1 MKKVLSVLLALAMV
15 CALSVSVFAEEVV
28 YSMTATQGQ
37 DTEAAT
43 LADGVP
49 LTSTQGD
56 NYCRLATNWVGG
68 GSEWNALIAAVKT
81 EGAVLRITYTG
92 TLNNIVFQSET
103 GSYEETKDFTVVEGD
118 KNVAT
123 VDCATVVANCPV
135 VMGGDFGGW
144 ANFMLD
150 ATDGTIYALEVVTG
164 AEAPAPAPA
173 DETAEAPADTTAPVE
188 TAPSAETTTPADT
201 GIVLAVLP
209 MAMAAA
215 AVVISKRK

>member
-1 MKKVLSVLLALAMV
+1 MV
-15 CALSVSVFAEEVV
+15 FALSVSVFAEEEVI
-28 YSMTATQGQ
+28 YSMTDTQGQ
-37 DTEAAT
+37 DTDAAN

-56 NYCRLATNWVGG
+56 NYCRLVTNWVSG
-68 GSEWNALIAAVKT
+68 GSEWSALVEAVKT

-92 TLNNIVFQSET
+92 TLNNIVFQSES
-103 GSYEETKDFTVVEGD
+103 GSYEETKDFTVTEGD

-123 VDCATVVANCPV
+123 VDCATLVANCPV
-135 VMGGDFGGW
+135 VMSGDFGGW

-164 AEAPAPAPA
+164 AEAPAEDTVAS
-173 DETAEAPADTTAPVE
+173 AEDTADTAAPVE
-188 TAPSAETTTPADT
+188 ETSAPADT

-209 MAMAAA
+209 MAVAAA

>member
-1 MKKVLSVLLALAMV
+1 MKKVLSIILALAMV
-15 CALSVSVFAEEVV
+15 FALSVSVFAEEEVI
-28 YSMTATQGQ
+28 YSMTDTQGQ
-37 DTEAAT
+37 DTDAAN

-56 NYCRLATNWVGG
+56 NYCRLVTNWVSG
-68 GSEWNALIAAVKT
+68 GSEWSALVEAVKT

-92 TLNNIVFQSET
+92 TLNNIVFQSES
-103 GSYEETKDFTVVEGD
+103 GSYEETKDFTVTEGD

-123 VDCATVVANCPV
+123 VDCATLVANCPV
-135 VMGGDFGGW
+135 VMSGDFGGW

-164 AEAPAPAPA
+164 AEAPAEDTVAS
-173 DETAEAPADTTAPVE
+173 AEDTADTAAPVE
-188 TAPSAETTTPADT
+188 ETSAPADT

-209 MAMAAA
+209 MAVAAA